1 MGFDIVHFNLHKT
14 FATPPRGGGGPGSG
28 PVGVRGGELRDY
40 LPVPVVEY
48 DGKAY
53 HLNYDLRHTIGGAV
67 SSYYGSFLMHLRA
80 WAYILYHGGNGL
92 TRNTERAVLN
102 TNYLAKRL
110 SGGAYRIP
118 YKPLKKHEV
127 VVSSD
132 STGRRAQDIAKYI
145 LDNGMHPPTVYFP
158 LIVHEALMI
167 EPTETVSKAD
177 LDRYADIMLEAARED
192 PEGLKRMPLNTAVG
206 RIDEVRAAR
215 EPKLRW

>member
-1 MGFDIVHFNLHKT
+1 M
-14 FATPPRGGGGPGSG
+14 
-28 PVGVRGGELRDY
+28 
-40 LPVPVVEY
+40 
-48 DGKAY
+48 
-53 HLNYDLRHTIGGAV
+53 
-67 SSYYGSFLMHLRA
+67 
-80 WAYILYHGGNGL
+80 
-92 TRNTERAVLN
+92 LN